1 MKKFSIQSLTNERL
15 YLQCKIKDVLAEKE
29 EYYAVNAIIDTG
41 ATGSAISVGLAE
53 KLNLISAGKI
63 YVESAAYNGY
73 VDFYFL
79 NISVREFEVE
89 KLCVCAYPND
99 NIGFLIGMDLLGQ
112 GSFSF
117 KKVKEGDILHGIVI
131 GVTEAEVALDLGYYA
146 EGIIKLEELSNDPR
160 FSIKADIQ
168 VLSFRVLYVI
178 LSIQSEIITFNI

>member
-79 NISVREFEVE
+79 NISVNCSIVY
-89 KLCVCAYPND
+89 V
-99 NIGFLIGMDLLGQ
+99 LITSYAVFFAFWSILMSSLA
-112 GSFSF
+112 SFM
-117 KKVKEGDILHGIVI
+117 
-131 GVTEAEVALDLGYYA
+131 
-146 EGIIKLEELSNDPR
+146 
-160 FSIKADIQ
+160 
-168 VLSFRVLYVI
+168 
-178 LSIQSEIITFNI
+178 

>member
-79 NISVREFEVE
+79 NISVSEFEVE

-117 KKVKEGDILHGIVI
+117 KKVKDCYSFVFRISMSNL
-131 GVTEAEVALDLGYYA
+131 LDFNLR
-146 EGIIKLEELSNDPR
+146 N
-160 FSIKADIQ
+160 
-168 VLSFRVLYVI
+168 
-178 LSIQSEIITFNI
+178 LSIFSRRLHELLNCEKKDSILLNKR